1 MPDTPRVTPPALR
14 IAVFAGSFDPVTA
27 GHVDLA
33 CRALAVA
40 DRLVIAVAVNASK
53 QPMFT
58 LEEREA
64 MVRDALAGAGV
75 ATERVEVRRLDG
87 LLVRFAQEAGATL
100 LVRGLRNG
108 SDFDYEA
115 QMAQMNRHVAPALE
129 TVFLAPSPAVG
140 FVSSTLVRE
149 VSRLGGDVGPLVP
162 PNVAAALAARFTR
175 HTASGRTDR

>member
-1 MPDTPRVTPPALR
+1 MTGPPTAAAARARV
-14 IAVFAGSFDPVTA
+14 AVFAGSFDPVTA

-33 CRALAVA
+33 LRALALA
-40 DRLVIAVAVNASK
+40 DRVVVAVAVNASK

-64 MVRDALAGAGV
+64 LARDAFEAAGAPPG
-75 ATERVEVRRLDG
+75 RVEVRRLDG

-115 QMAQMNRHVAPALE
+115 QMAQMNRHVAPALD

-149 VSRLGGDVGPLVP
+149 VSRLGGDVGALVP
-162 PNVAAALAARFTR
+162 PNVAAALARRFAPAPPR
-175 HTASGRTDR
+175 P